1 ELGEETLAGRT
12 LHAGRAGADH
22 GREPGGID
30 HLFESL
36 WWIDLQHPADLLE
49 VREHGVLCDR
59 LTARGQR
66 AAAPL
71 DLIVRGLGL
80 LAQIVPRALQVLTE
94 ALDRIETED
103 LDQGFPLLGLGLIDE
118 VGERAPAQKERLSPD
133 GLKRLGLALVGEHDG
148 AAQRA
153 GRDDLD
159 RGGPAVAPHVADGML
174 SSLVAQGLDLPREV
188 PLQRVGNRA
197 LAGAVVAVDRD
208 AVAPAKVHD
217 HLAGDATERSH
228 HEALDL
234 FSHRRI
240 PRRAVGSP
248 AIGRRA
254 AGLEPRPAVGRA
266 PAADRRGLRAAPAG
280 TPPRSDDAWLA
291 LRWRTS

>member
-66 AAAPL
+66 AAARL

-80 LAQIVPRALQVLTE
+80 LAQIVPHALQVLTQ

-103 LDQGFPLLGLGLIDE
+103 LDQAFHFSVLVLLMKSAS
-118 VGERAPAQKERLSPD
+118 VR
-133 GLKRLGLALVGEHDG
+133 
-148 AAQRA
+148 
-153 GRDDLD
+153 
-159 RGGPAVAPHVADGML
+159 
-174 SSLVAQGLDLPREV
+174 
-188 PLQRVGNRA
+188 
-197 LAGAVVAVDRD
+197 
-208 AVAPAKVHD
+208 
-217 HLAGDATERSH
+217 
-228 HEALDL
+228 
-234 FSHRRI
+234 
-240 PRRAVGSP
+240 PRRRNVS
-248 AIGRRA
+248 RRMA
-254 AGLEPRPAVGRA
+254 
-266 PAADRRGLRAAPAG
+266 
-280 TPPRSDDAWLA
+280 
-291 LRWRTS
+291 